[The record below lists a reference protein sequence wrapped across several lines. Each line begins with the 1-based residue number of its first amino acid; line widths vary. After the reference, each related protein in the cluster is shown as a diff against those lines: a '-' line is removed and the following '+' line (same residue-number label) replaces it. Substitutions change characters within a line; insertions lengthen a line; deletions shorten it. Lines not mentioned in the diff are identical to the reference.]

1 MITLFGKQFK
11 PLLAGKADLFQLS
24 YPQAVTPKLDG
35 IRCVI
40 IDSCAYYRSLKPVRN
55 KVIQQTLGSLP
66 SGLDGELM
74 SETGVFQDCT
84 SVAMSEESDLPW
96 KYYIFD
102 YLDPNCDYIKPYQER
117 MRDLERLK
125 ETGQL
130 NEHCEIL
137 LPSYAYDLNSLIDTG
152 KEFIEQGYEGTMV
165 RDPGGT
171 YKFGRSTM
179 REGILLKIKEFVDD
193 EAVIVGF
200 EELMHNANE
209 ATTNALGLTERS
221 THKDNKV
228 PIGVL
233 GALIVQ
239 LRDDPTVEFKI
250 GTGFDAAQRA
260 DYWTKRDQLL
270 GQLAKFKYFAQG
282 IKGKTPRFPLFL
294 GFRDP
299 DDMD

>member
-40 IDSCAYYRSLKPVRN
+40 IDGCAYYRSLKPVRN
-55 KVIQQTLGSLP
+55 KVIQKTLSSLP

-84 SVAMSEESDLPW
+84 SVAMSESSELPW

-102 YLDPNCDYIKPYQER
+102 YLDPDCDFIKPYQER
-117 MRDLERLK
+117 MQDLQRLQ

-130 NEHCEIL
+130 NEYCEIL
-137 LPSYAYDLNSLIDTG
+137 LPTYAYTLDSLIEIG
-152 KEFIEQGYEGTMV
+152 KQYIEDGFEGTMV
-165 RDPGGT
+165 RDPRGT

-179 REGILLKIKEFVDD
+179 REGILLKIKEFCDD
-193 EAVIVGF
+193 EATIIGF
-200 EELMHNANE
+200 EELMHNGNE
-209 ATTNALGLTERS
+209 AKTNALGLTERS

-228 PIGVL
+228 GMGVL
-233 GALIVQ
+233 GALVVQ
-239 LRDDPTVEFKI
+239 LKDDPSVQFKI
-250 GTGFDAAQRA
+250 GTGFDAEQRA
-260 DYWTKRDQLL
+260 DYWNRREELL

-282 IKGKTPRFPLFL
+282 IKGKTPRFPVFL

-299 DDMD
+299 FDLD